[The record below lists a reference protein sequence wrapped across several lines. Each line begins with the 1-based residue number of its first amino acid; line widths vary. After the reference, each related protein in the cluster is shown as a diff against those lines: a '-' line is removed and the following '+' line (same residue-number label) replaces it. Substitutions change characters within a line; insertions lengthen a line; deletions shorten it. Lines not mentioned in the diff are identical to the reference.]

1 MTLDQDEAL
10 DRAAEPHSGEHETD
24 TAAAPWSRDRGR
36 LAGLWAAF
44 RRQPILNGALAA
56 LCIAVTVLAV
66 IAIGPA
72 SQSGGQTTRTSM
84 VKRGV
89 VQSTVSGSGSVQSA
103 SDLNLGFR
111 TSGTVTHIYVNEG
124 QEVAKG
130 QLLATL
136 DSQSAEVSLE
146 QAKATLK
153 SAEAN
158 LTQLEENEGES
169 TSSSSSPTASAA
181 STSETAYTTFKA
193 PASSAS
199 EATTTTTTP
208 TTTTTTPTTSTPATT
223 TPTTTTSAPTKTT
236 TSGASTKPE
245 APASSTESSSPSS
258 SGGSGGSEQSEA
270 TREANL
276 ASSRA
281 TVKSDKL
288 SVESAEKAVQNTKL
302 YAPESGTIVSLFG
315 EVGET
320 VSGTGTTRAE
330 SSSSSSSS
338 SSSAGGGASPSS
350 SGSSSPSS
358 SEGSS
363 AAFAVLNNLHSL
375 QLVAGLSESE
385 IGQVHVGQVATVAVE
400 ALNGRKVAA
409 RVVKVGQVPSSSSG
423 AVSYDVTFQLDQNLS
438 GVKVGM
444 SATAEVVVK
453 QAEGL
458 NVPTSAIKGGSVTVV
473 RNGKHVTQAVT
484 TGLAGDSTTIILS
497 GLKEGEEIVQTVTTG
512 SSSSSSSPFGSGG
525 NSRPG
530 GLSGGLGGGG
540 FPGGAGGFPAG
551 GPPG

>member
-158 LTQLEENEGES
+158 LTKLEENEGES

-338 SSSAGGGASPSS
+338 SGPRAPGAARVPR
-350 SGSSSPSS
+350 
-358 SEGSS
+358 
-363 AAFAVLNNLHSL
+363 AADRAAPRARKDRARVVRGAQQPPLAAARGRTERVRNR
-375 QLVAGLSESE
+375 
-385 IGQVHVGQVATVAVE
+385 QVHVGQIATVAVE

-409 RVVKVGQVPSSSSG
+409 PRRKRRTGPDAAAAAPSATTSPSSS
-423 AVSYDVTFQLDQNLS
+423 TR
-438 GVKVGM
+438 K
-444 SATAEVVVK
+444 
-453 QAEGL
+453 
-458 NVPTSAIKGGSVTVV
+458 
-473 RNGKHVTQAVT
+473 R
-484 TGLAGDSTTIILS
+484 TG
-497 GLKEGEEIVQTVTTG
+497 
-512 SSSSSSSPFGSGG
+512 
-525 NSRPG
+525 
-530 GLSGGLGGGG
+530 
-540 FPGGAGGFPAG
+540 
-551 GPPG
+551 